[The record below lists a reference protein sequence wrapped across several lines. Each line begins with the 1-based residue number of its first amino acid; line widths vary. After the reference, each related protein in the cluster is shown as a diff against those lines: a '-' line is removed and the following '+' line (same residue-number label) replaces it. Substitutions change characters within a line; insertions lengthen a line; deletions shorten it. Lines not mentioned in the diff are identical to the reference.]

1 MTILDALK
9 AVASH
14 DPDLARDRNFVGFS
28 GLDTRFACKLA
39 ALDRLSPKQEIYAA
53 RFVRKYRKQVFEY
66 LGGQNA
72 LKGKAKVTAV
82 DTFLTSLTWENPT
95 LDFTKAVR
103 TSREEARG
111 KVNAMVSKVT
121 GALKGFVIRMRK
133 YDPELVTACKQLPN
147 RAFKA
152 DPQDKRW
159 VTPGA
164 AGDVLAV
171 AALVKTFNLAVTEAT
186 RTFLVTV

>member
-1 MTILDALK
+1 MTSMTILDALK
-9 AVASH
+9 AVASR

-72 LKGKAKVTAV
+72 LKGRAKVAAV

-103 TSREEARG
+103 TS
-111 KVNAMVSKVT
+111 T
-121 GALKGFVIRMRK
+121 GALKGFVIRMPK

-164 AGDVLAV
+164 ACDVLAV

-186 RTFLVTV
+186 RASLVTV